1 MSFIYKLNSNIFNE
15 SSILMAKNAVL
26 VRTKQLKKGK
36 VMVSVAHKFR
46 AVWCLLFLSLT
57 ACAQSTPGDRMSIAP
72 TPTPIL
78 VFGDSLSAGLRV
90 DQNQRWSVLMEQRLK
105 EEGVLRANQSVA
117 NFSVSGETSAGGLQR
132 LEAILDETQPVVLV
146 LQLGANDALR
156 RQSMQALHTNLSK
169 MIEMA
174 IARNIRVVLVGVEPP
189 ILFSFASTSRFTDV
203 YEDLAKQ
210 YDVIL
215 VPDLFDKLSS
225 KNMQEDRL
233 HPNTSGQSL
242 MMETMHPS
250 LIEASR
256 F

>member
-1 MSFIYKLNSNIFNE
+1 
-15 SSILMAKNAVL
+15 
-26 VRTKQLKKGK
+26 
-36 VMVSVAHKFR
+36 MVFAR
-46 AVWCLLFLSLT
+46 RIQMVWFLLLCISLS
-57 ACAQSTPGDRMSIAP
+57 ACAKPTAGERLSIAA

>member
-1 MSFIYKLNSNIFNE
+1 MF
-15 SSILMAKNAVL
+15 
-26 VRTKQLKKGK
+26 
-36 VMVSVAHKFR
+36 SVAQKFR
-46 AVWCLLFLSLT
+46 AVCCVFLFLSLT
-57 ACAQSTPGDRMSIAP
+57 ACAQSAPGERMSIAQ
-72 TPTPIL
+72 TSTPIL

-90 DQNQRWSVLMEQRLK
+90 DQTQRWSVLMEQRLK
-105 EEGVLRANQSVA
+105 SEGVIRPNQSVA
-117 NFSVSGETSAGGLQR
+117 NFSISGETSEGGLQR

-156 RQSMQALHTNLSK
+156 RQSMQALRNNLSK

-189 ILFSFASTSRFTDV
+189 ILFSFASTSSFTDV
-203 YEDLAKQ
+203 YENLSKQ

-233 HPNTSGQSL
+233 HPNVSGQPL
-242 MMETMHPS
+242 MMETVYPS
-250 LIEASR
+250 VIEASR